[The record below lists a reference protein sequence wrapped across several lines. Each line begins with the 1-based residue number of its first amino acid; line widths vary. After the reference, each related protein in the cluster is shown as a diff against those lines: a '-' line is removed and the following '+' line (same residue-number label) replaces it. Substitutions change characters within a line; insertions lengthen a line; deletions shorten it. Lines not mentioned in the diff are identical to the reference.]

1 MSNPAAEPLQ
11 PLNRD
16 EEALVRALG
25 QVMHVLP
32 RAIDTD
38 MVGDR
43 QLPLT
48 EYTALMNLSEVPGRR
63 MRMNELASAC
73 HLSLSGMTRTII
85 RLETQGLVRRER
97 CEEDARGWNA
107 VLTDSGFARLA
118 ESWPSHLAAV
128 RRRFLQHFEGF
139 DLDQLARAFQ
149 RAGTAETS
157 DTAATTETAG

>member
-11 PLNRD
+11 PLNPD

-139 DLDQLARAFQ
+139 DLEQLARAFQ
-149 RAGTAETS
+149 RAGTAETTG
-157 DTAATTETAG
+157 TAATTETAD

>member
-1 MSNPAAEPLQ
+1 MPNPSAATPQ
-11 PLNRD
+11 PLTPD
-16 EEALVRALG
+16 EESLVRALG

-32 RAIDTD
+32 RAIDAD

-48 EYTALMNLSEVPGRR
+48 EYTALMNLSETPDRR
-63 MRMNELASAC
+63 MRMNELAALC
-73 HLSLSGMTRTII
+73 YLSLSGMTRTII

-107 VLTDSGFARLA
+107 VLTDAGYARLHEA
-118 ESWPSHLAAV
+118 WPSHLAAV

-139 DLDQLARAFQ
+139 DLAQLARAFQ
-149 RAGTAETS
+149 QAGTAEPT
-157 DTAATTETAG
+157 D

>member
-1 MSNPAAEPLQ
+1 MSNPSAATPQ
-11 PLNRD
+11 PLTPD
-16 EEALVRALG
+16 EESLVRALG

-32 RAIDTD
+32 RAIDAD

-48 EYTALMNLSEVPGRR
+48 EYTALMNLSETSERR
-63 MRMNELASAC
+63 MRMNELAALC
-73 HLSLSGMTRTII
+73 YLSLSGMTRTII

-107 VLTDSGFARLA
+107 VLTDEGYARLQEA
-118 ESWPSHLAAV
+118 WPSHLAAV

-139 DLDQLARAFQ
+139 DLAQLARAFQ
-149 RAGTAETS
+149 QAGTAEPTN
-157 DTAATTETAG
+157 

>member
-11 PLNRD
+11 PLNPD

-32 RAIDTD
+32 RAIDAD

-48 EYTALMNLSEVPGRR
+48 EYTALMNLSEAPRRR

-85 RLETQGLVRRER
+85 RLETQGLVKRER
-97 CEEDARGWNA
+97 CAEDARGWNA
-107 VLTDSGFARLA
+107 VLTDAGLARLE
-118 ESWPSHLAAV
+118 ESWPSHLNAV
-128 RRRFLQHFEGF
+128 RRRFLQHFESF
-139 DLDQLARAFQ
+139 DLAQLARAFQ
-149 RAGTAETS
+149 RAGAAE
-157 DTAATTETAG
+157 TTETTG